1 MTRFPIGV
9 AIVDD
14 DPDFAAAL
22 AELLALEPELIVIGT
37 AGSVENGVTLLA
49 DRRVRLAL
57 VDVHMPNGGGL
68 SVAERV
74 RQWSDPPKVA
84 LISANPPTAATRRS
98 GLDFIDKH
106 DLGPETLRRVA
117 VGAPQR

>member
-1 MTRFPIGV
+1 MTSVPIGV

-22 AELLALEPELIVIGT
+22 AEFLALEPELIVVGT
-37 AGSVENGVTLLA
+37 AGSVEHGVTLLA
-49 DRRVRLAL
+49 DPRVQLAL

-68 SVAERV
+68 SVAEQV
-74 RQWSDPPKVA
+74 RKWSDPPKVA

-98 GLDFIDKH
+98 GLEFINKH
-106 DLGPETLRRVA
+106 DLGSETLRRVA
-117 VGAPQR
+117 LGAPQR